1 VFPRRGSLVIA
12 ARHPVVLCGLIS
24 MLRAESELNVV
35 ASCRDGA
42 TCIEAILELSP
53 QLALLDLPLPGLS
66 ELLSVIRLKHLCTRV
81 VFLSTFSEYPGAKT
95 AIEMG
100 AYDTISKEAGPQL
113 VTRSLRKIASGRR
126 LLPRAGW
133 DEAARNE
140 HESGTRGALEYLPTV
155 LTERERQIMHL
166 VSQGRSNK
174 EVGRQ
179 LKLSDGTIK
188 VHLHHIYQKLAIH
201 NRTALVTLAARDL
214 TDRNC
219 LDYVRSPSTAVVY
232 RSSRIDRIAASG
244 RPHGLQPNPDEED
257 EEHAA

>member
-1 VFPRRGSLVIA
+1 VAPRRGSLVIA
-12 ARHPVVLCGLIS
+12 ARHPVVLCGLMSI
-24 MLRAESELNVV
+24 LRAESELNVV

-66 ELLSVIRLKHLCTRV
+66 GLLSAINLKHLCTRV
-81 VFLSTFSEYPGAKT
+81 VFLSTSSEYPDTKT

-100 AYDTISKEAGPQL
+100 AYGTISKEAGPQL
-113 VTRSLRKIASGRR
+113 VTRSLRQVASGQR
-126 LLPRAGW
+126 LLPRAAW
-133 DEAARNE
+133 DYVERNE
-140 HESGTRGALEYLPTV
+140 HESGARGALENLPTM

-188 VHLHHIYQKLAIH
+188 VHLHHIFQKLAIH
-201 NRTALVTLAARDL
+201 NRTALVALAARDL
-214 TDRNC
+214 TDCNC
-219 LDYVRSPSTAVVY
+219 LAYERS
-232 RSSRIDRIAASG
+232 RSIAMVDGRSRIDRIAASG
-244 RPHGLQPNPDEED
+244 RSHGLQPNAD
-257 EEHAA
+257 EEHTA

>member
-1 VFPRRGSLVIA
+1 MAPRRGSLVIA

-24 MLRAESELNVV
+24 ILRADSELDVV

-42 TCIEAILELSP
+42 TCIKAILELSP
-53 QLALLDLPLPGLS
+53 QLALLDLPLPGLTG
-66 ELLSVIRLKHLCTRV
+66 LLSAINSKRLFTRV
-81 VFLSTFSEYPGAKT
+81 VFLSTSSEYPDTKI
-95 AIEMG
+95 AIKMG
-100 AYDTISKEAGPQL
+100 AYGTISKEAGPQL
-113 VTRSLRKIASGRR
+113 LTRSLRQVASGQR
-126 LLPRAGW
+126 LLPRATWGYV
-133 DEAARNE
+133 ARNE
-140 HESGTRGALEYLPTV
+140 REPGAAGALENLQTI

-201 NRTALVTLAARDL
+201 NRTALVALAARDL
-214 TDRNC
+214 IDCNC
-219 LDYVRSPSTAVVY
+219 LAYPPNRSIAVEC
-232 RSSRIDRIAASG
+232 RRSRIDRIAASE
-244 RPHGLQPNPDEED
+244 RPRGLQPDAD

>member
-1 VFPRRGSLVIA
+1 VGPRRGSLVIA

-24 MLRAESELNVV
+24 ILRAETELNVV

-53 QLALLDLPLPGLS
+53 QVALLDLPLPGLS
-66 ELLSVIRLKHLCTRV
+66 ELLSVINLKHLCTRV
-81 VFLSTFSEYPGAKT
+81 VFLSTSSEYPDTKT

-100 AYDTISKEAGPQL
+100 AYGTISKEAGPQL
-113 VTRSLRKIASGRR
+113 VTRSLRQVASGQR
-126 LLPRAGW
+126 LLPRAAW
-133 DEAARNE
+133 DYAARNE
-140 HESGTRGALEYLPTV
+140 HESGAQGALENLPTML
-155 LTERERQIMHL
+155 LTEREHQIMHL
-166 VSQGRSNK
+166 VSQGQSNK

-188 VHLHHIYQKLAIH
+188 IHLHHIYQKLAIH
-201 NRTALVTLAARDL
+201 NRTALVALAARDL

-219 LDYVRSPSTAVVY
+219 LDYVRS
-232 RSSRIDRIAASG
+232 RSIAPVCKPSRIDRIAASG
-244 RPHGLQPNPDEED
+244 RPHGLQPNAD